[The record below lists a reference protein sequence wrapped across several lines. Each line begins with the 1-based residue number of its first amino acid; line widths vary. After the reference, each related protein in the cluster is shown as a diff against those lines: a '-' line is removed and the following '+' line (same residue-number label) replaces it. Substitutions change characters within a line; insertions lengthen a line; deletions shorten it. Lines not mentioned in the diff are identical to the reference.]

1 MPTGYTADIASGKL
15 TDFNE
20 YALQCARA
28 FGACI
33 MLRDEPMSSEI
44 PAFEPSTYHR
54 EAMEKAKAELSTLD
68 RMTTDDCLVAQ
79 SKELA
84 DAVEYRDK
92 RLAEMAEE
100 LQRYETMLA
109 KAKAFVAPTPDHG
122 DYARFL
128 VTQIEEA
135 IKFDCDT
142 SYYQKP
148 IERLPIEQWLQE
160 RRALLLKDIERHA
173 KEQAA
178 EEARTV
184 SRNEWV
190 NALKR
195 ALVV

>member
-33 MLRDEPMSSEI
+33 MLRDEPMSSDI

-54 EAMEKAKAELSTLD
+54 DALETAKADLATLD
-68 RMTTDDCLVAQ
+68 RMTTDDCLAAQ

-92 RLAEMAEE
+92 RLKEKAEE
-100 LQRYETMLA
+100 LLRYETMLA
-109 KAKAFVAPTPDHG
+109 KAKAFVAPTPNHSE
-122 DYARFL
+122 YAKFL
-128 VTQIEEA
+128 VTQIEES

-142 SYYQKP
+142 SYYEKP
-148 IERLPIEQWLQE
+148 IERLPIEQWRQE
-160 RRALLLKDIERHA
+160 RRSSLMKDIERHA

-178 EEARTV
+178 EESRTA